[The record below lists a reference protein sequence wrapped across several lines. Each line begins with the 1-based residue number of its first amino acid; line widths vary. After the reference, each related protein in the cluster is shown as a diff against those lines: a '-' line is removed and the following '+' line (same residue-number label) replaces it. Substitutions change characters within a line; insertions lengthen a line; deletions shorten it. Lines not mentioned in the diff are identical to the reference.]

1 MQHDIE
7 RFLSHLSVKTSSS
20 QNTVAAY
27 RNDLSQLLQFCR
39 EQVWVTNPLDAI
51 TVSAP
56 AESAAIVPDDW
67 TVVTGTRIAAFIVS
81 LKEKGYAATTIAR
94 KIAAVKSFFHFLAAE
109 GLVQTDPTENL
120 DSPRIEK
127 TLPHSL
133 TRDEIATLL
142 AQPESDESPEGYR
155 DNAMLKL
162 LWSTGMRVSELVALN
177 VDDLDLAS
185 GYVRCIGKA
194 NRERIVPVSLEAQSA
209 LESYLSSGRVTLLRR
224 RDDSA
229 LFVNHRGERLT
240 RQGFWLILKGY
251 ARKAEL
257 SADVTPQT
265 LRHSFAINQLDQH
278 TDLRSL
284 QELLGHASIT
294 TTQVYAQVAGT
305 RSRQPRRTE
314 VGAAV

>member
-1 MQHDIE
+1 MQNDIE
-7 RFLSHLSVKTSSS
+7 RFLAHLSAKTSSS

-27 RNDLSQLLQFCR
+27 RNDLSQLFQFCQ
-39 EQVWVTNPLDAI
+39 EQIWIANPLDA
-51 TVSAP
+51 SAT
-56 AESAAIVPDDW
+56 PDGTSGDW
-67 TVVTGTRIAAFIVS
+67 ASVTGTRIAAFIIS

-94 KIAAVKSFFHFLAAE
+94 KIAAVKSFFHFLTAE
-109 GLVQTDPTENL
+109 GLLQVDPTENL

-127 TLPHSL
+127 TLPRSL
-133 TRDEIATLL
+133 TRDEISTLL
-142 AQPESDESPEGYR
+142 VQPEDDDAPEGLR

-177 VDDLDLAS
+177 VDDLDLSS
-185 GYVRCIGKA
+185 GYVRCLGKA
-194 NRERIVPVSLEAQSA
+194 NRERIVPVSLDAQSA
-209 LESYLSSGRVTLLRR
+209 LEQYLNGGRTTLLRR
-224 RDDSA
+224 RDESA

-251 ARKAEL
+251 ARRANL

-305 RSRQPRRTE
+305 RARSAQKAD
-314 VGAAV
+314 AAPVQG

>member
-7 RFLSHLSVKTSSS
+7 RFLAHLSAKTASS

-27 RNDLSQLLQFCR
+27 RNDLSQLFQFCQG
-39 EQVWVTNPLDAI
+39 QVWVENPLDGVARNGA
-51 TVSAP
+51 SG
-56 AESAAIVPDDW
+56 DW
-67 TVVTGTRIAAFIVS
+67 TVVTGTRIAAFIIS
-81 LKEKGYAATTIAR
+81 LKDKGYAATTIAR

-109 GLVQTDPTENL
+109 GLLQADPTENL
-120 DSPRIEK
+120 DSPHIEK
-127 TLPHSL
+127 TLPRSL
-133 TRDEIATLL
+133 THDEVSTLL
-142 AQPESDESPEGYR
+142 VQPEDDDAPEGLR

-162 LWSTGMRVSELVALN
+162 LWSTGVRVSELVALN
-177 VDDLDLAS
+177 VDDLDLSS
-185 GYVRCIGKA
+185 GYVRCLGKA
-194 NRERIVPVSLEAQSA
+194 NRERIVPVSLDAQHA
-209 LESYLSSGRVTLLRR
+209 LERYLSGGRTTLVRR
-224 RDDSA
+224 RDDPA

-251 ARKAEL
+251 ARRANL

-305 RSRQPRRTE
+305 RARLARE
-314 VGAAV
+314 ADAAASVQG

>member
-7 RFLSHLSVKTSSS
+7 RFLAHLSSKTSSS

-27 RNDLSQLLQFCR
+27 RNDLSQLHQFCQ
-39 EQVWVTNPLDAI
+39 ENIWITNPLDAADGDA
-51 TVSAP
+51 TP
-56 AESAAIVPDDW
+56 GDWAA
-67 TVVTGTRIAAFIVS
+67 VTGTRIAAFIVS
-81 LKEKGYAATTIAR
+81 LKDKGYAATTIAR
-94 KIAAVKSFFHFLAAE
+94 KIAAVKSFFHFLTAE
-109 GLVQTDPTENL
+109 GLIQSDPTESL

-127 TLPHSL
+127 TLPRSL

-142 AQPESDESPEGYR
+142 VQPEHDDAPEGLR

-177 VDDLDLAS
+177 LDDLDLAS
-185 GYVRCIGKA
+185 GYVRCVGKA
-194 NRERIVPVSLEAQSA
+194 NRERIVPVSLEAQKA
-209 LESYLSSGRVTLLRR
+209 LEEYLNGGRTTLIRR
-224 RDDSA
+224 RDDTA

-251 ARKAEL
+251 ARRANL

-305 RSRQPRRTE
+305 RGRQPHKLETTT
-314 VGAAV
+314 A

>member
-7 RFLSHLSVKTSSS
+7 RFLSHLSMKTSSS

-27 RNDLSQLLQFCR
+27 RNDLSQLHLFCR
-39 EQVWVTNPLDAI
+39 EQIWVVSPLDA
-51 TVSAP
+51 VDGASG
-56 AESAAIVPDDW
+56 VPDDW
-67 TVVTGTRIAAFIVS
+67 TIVSGTRIAAFIIS

-94 KIAAVKSFFHFLAAE
+94 KIAAVKSFFHFLSAE
-109 GLVQTDPTENL
+109 GLVQIDPTENL

-133 TRDEIATLL
+133 TGEEISALL
-142 AQPESDESPEGYR
+142 AQPENDHSPEGLR

-162 LWSTGMRVSELVALN
+162 LWASGVRVSELVALN
-177 VDDLDLAS
+177 VDDLDLGS
-185 GYVRCIGKA
+185 GYVRCVGKA
-194 NRERIVPVSLEAQSA
+194 NRERIVPISLEAQKA

-251 ARKAEL
+251 ARRANL
-257 SADVTPQT
+257 SAAVTPQT

-294 TTQVYAQVAGT
+294 TTQVYAQLAGA
-305 RSRQPRRTE
+305 RARQPRRSE
-314 VGAAV
+314 VASPV